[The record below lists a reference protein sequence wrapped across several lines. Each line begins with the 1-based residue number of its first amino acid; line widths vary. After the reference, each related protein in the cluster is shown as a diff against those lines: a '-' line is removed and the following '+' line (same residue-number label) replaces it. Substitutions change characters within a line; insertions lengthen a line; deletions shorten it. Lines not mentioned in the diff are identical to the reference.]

1 MTVIENDPHTEYI
14 EATPTEISFDE
25 KTGETTYRGIVR
37 AMEIQESSAEINES
51 LLMIVFVDN
60 TIIWLFKNNRIPFYL
75 KKVEIVTDLLEEEV
89 EIEGR
94 GPIIVERELI
104 KKINVLAAVKK

>member
-1 MTVIENDPHTEYI
+1 MIENDPHTEYI

-37 AMEIQESSAEINES
+37 AMEIQESSAETNES

-60 TIIWLFKNNRIPFYL
+60 TIIWLFKDNRMPFYL
-75 KKVEIVTDLLEEEV
+75 KKVEIVTDLLEEE
-89 EIEGR
+89 IEEEEEKGR
-94 GPIIVERELI
+94 IIVEKEMI
-104 KKINVLAAVKK
+104 KKINILVSVKK